1 MAKRKQVLTR
11 RKYRKYGETKP
22 IADTDAQ
29 QPDRRL
35 FMKLAGLGAAGA
47 SIGLGA
53 AEAKAGKTS
62 PAAEQGGYRE
72 TEHVKTYY
80 RMARF

>member
-1 MAKRKQVLTR
+1 MATQGKRVR
-11 RKYRKYGETKP
+11 RRRAYKETKP
-22 IADTDAQ
+22 MTDNEPK

-35 FMKLAGLGAAGA
+35 FMKLASLGAAGA
-47 SIGLGA
+47 SLGLA
-53 AEAKAGKTS
+53 ASEAVAADA
-62 PAAEQGGYRE
+62 PAAGEQAGYQE

>member
-1 MAKRKQVLTR
+1 M
-11 RKYRKYGETKP
+11 
-22 IADTDAQ
+22 TDNEPK

-47 SIGLGA
+47 SVGLGA
-53 AEAKAGKTS
+53 AQAAAGEA
-62 PAAEQGGYRE
+62 PAAGEHAGYRE

-80 RMARF
+80 KMARF

>member
-1 MAKRKQVLTR
+1 MRGKRPR
-11 RKYRKYGETKP
+11 RKYRETKSM
-22 IADTDAQ
+22 TDNEPQ

-47 SIGLGA
+47 SMGLA
-53 AEAKAGKTS
+53 AKEAKAGE
-62 PAAEQGGYRE
+62 AAAPGDAVGYRE
-72 TEHVKTYY
+72 TEHVKAYY

>member
-1 MAKRKQVLTR
+1 M
-11 RKYRKYGETKP
+11 
-22 IADTDAQ
+22 TDNEPR
-29 QPDRRL
+29 QPERRL

-47 SIGLGA
+47 SIGLAAKEAVA
-53 AEAKAGKTS
+53 AEA
-62 PAAEQGGYRE
+62 PAAGEQGGYRE